1 MKEYIVLT
9 IDDSDLIFDYRTLND
24 EEAMFINKNNVF
36 KGSLFYTLK
45 YYKKHINSICKIIK
59 KDNKTY
65 NNLMVLK
72 LITFKYAAKLID
84 ELEINSLNLCFS
96 STVSIEDYNLFLTLK
111 SLKKIYCLFVEKNI
125 KKRCNKASIDVYT
138 TYRSKISEKLMSWQ

>member
-24 EEAMFINKNNVF
+24 EEAMVINKNNVF

-96 STVSIEDYNLFLTLK
+96 STVSIKDYKLFLT
-111 SLKKIYCLFVEKNI
+111 I
-125 KKRCNKASIDVYT
+125 K
-138 TYRSKISEKLMSWQ
+138 